1 MSEELTKKKRVRGAH
16 KTSATK
22 IMQQIAEVVRSER
35 PDQTKLSCLQLAL
48 NEKFKTIKALDVE
61 VIDLINDDG
70 VVDDIER
77 ADEFKETIF
86 SSLLSI
92 DRLIEKLNQATSRY
106 KGLRSERT

>member
-1 MSEELTKKKRVRGAH
+1 MKKKRVREAH
-16 KTSATK
+16 EASATK
-22 IMQQIAEVVRSER
+22 IMQQIAKIVRSER